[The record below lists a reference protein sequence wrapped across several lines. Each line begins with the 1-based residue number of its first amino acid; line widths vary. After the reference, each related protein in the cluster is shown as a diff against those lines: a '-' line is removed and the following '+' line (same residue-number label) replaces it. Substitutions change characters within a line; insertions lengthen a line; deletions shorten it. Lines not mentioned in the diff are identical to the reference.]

1 MRKIP
6 KFLPLLLVCVL
17 LFSGCTLLNHLT
29 NSMDHLPVK
38 EYLDAVSAG
47 DEGFLNYIYPSKR
60 SEAKETAEKLEW
72 GKEFLAGRT
81 VSDVNCTS
89 VDVHSDLMK
98 NEKTTESSYVITL
111 SDGTELQAQVVYLSD
126 SSGEGFT
133 QFRLSE

>member
-47 DEGFLNYIYPSKR
+47 DEGFLNYIHPSKR
-60 SEAKETAEKLEW
+60 SEAK
-72 GKEFLAGRT
+72 
-81 VSDVNCTS
+81 
-89 VDVHSDLMK
+89 
-98 NEKTTESSYVITL
+98 
-111 SDGTELQAQVVYLSD
+111 
-126 SSGEGFT
+126 
-133 QFRLSE
+133 